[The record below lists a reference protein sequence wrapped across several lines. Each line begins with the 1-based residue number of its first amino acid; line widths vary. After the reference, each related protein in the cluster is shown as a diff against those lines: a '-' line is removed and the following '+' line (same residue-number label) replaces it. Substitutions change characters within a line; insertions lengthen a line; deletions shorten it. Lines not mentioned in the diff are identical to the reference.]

1 MKNKKTL
8 YILGGL
14 ALLTGVYF
22 FIEKNKKNNSSNT
35 NLTSNSTSQKSNC
48 PNGTK
53 KVQINC
59 IKAPCPEMEVCA

>member
-35 NLTSNSTSQKSNC
+35 NLT
-48 PNGTK
+48 
-53 KVQINC
+53 
-59 IKAPCPEMEVCA
+59 